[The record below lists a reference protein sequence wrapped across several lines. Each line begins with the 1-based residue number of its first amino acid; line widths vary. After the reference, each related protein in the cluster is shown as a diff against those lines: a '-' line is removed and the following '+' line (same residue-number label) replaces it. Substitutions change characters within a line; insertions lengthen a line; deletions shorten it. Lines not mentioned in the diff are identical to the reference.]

1 MSTNKKNVSNNKL
14 AKKLLLACSMLFV
27 GDQAFA
33 VGCSAYRGTSG
44 GYTDTKN
51 PFLLVHGVSGFDQVG
66 GLIGYFHTIPQNLCR
81 SGADVKVAN
90 VAAFNSSEQ
99 RGRKLAED
107 INNNRYGSSK
117 FNIIAHSQGSPT
129 ARVAVTYDASMNSRG
144 KGRIKS
150 VTSVGGV
157 NKGSKVADV
166 VRGVVPSSGRIP
178 GGINALGD
186 ALGGLISAISGSR
199 NRQNGINALNTL
211 TTSGTND
218 LNKRHGYGV
227 AKSYCSNDRQSS
239 ATVNGNKIYIYSWA
253 GKSPLTNIL
262 DITDAFV
269 GITSLVFGR
278 EDNDGLVSV
287 CSQKLGSYLGAKR
300 ANHVDEINHLFG
312 LRSLFHNPVSMYR
325 QHANRLRNKGL

>member
-1 MSTNKKNVSNNKL
+1 MSTKNTSFKFRKVIKRS
-14 AKKLLLACSMLFV
+14 LLALPILFASSQV
-27 GDQAFA
+27 FA
-33 VGCSAYRGTSG
+33 VGCSAYWGSSG

-66 GLIGYFHTIPQNLCR
+66 GVIGYFHTIPQNLCR
-81 SGADVKVAN
+81 SGADVEVAN

-117 FNIIAHSQGSPT
+117 FNIIGHSQGAPT
-129 ARVAVTYDASMNSRG
+129 SRAAVTFDAAMNSRG

-166 VRGVVPSSGRIP
+166 LRGVVPSSGYIP
-178 GGINALGD
+178 GGINALGN

-199 NRQNGINALNTL
+199 NTQDGINALNTL

-218 LNKRHGYGV
+218 LNRRHGYGV
-227 AKSYCSNDRQSS
+227 ASGYCSNDRRSS
-239 ATVNGNKIYIYSWA
+239 ATVNGNKVRIYSWA
-253 GKSPLTNIL
+253 GRSPLTNVL

-269 GITSLVFGR
+269 GITSLVFGG
-278 EDNDGLVSV
+278 EQNDGLVSV
-287 CSQKLGSYLGAKR
+287 CSQKLGQYLGAKK

-312 LRSLFHNPVSMYR
+312 LRSLFHSPVAMYR
-325 QHANRLRNKGL
+325 QHANRLRNIGL